1 MNEFRSDIKN
11 NHTNYNKYG
20 GMYGRIQNN
29 EEIGKWAAGAY
40 ASTKGALPLLHIT
53 AEIAVLPFGGV
64 ESAGKLGIRLIL
76 KAGAKAGGKT
86 LFKESV
92 KTGIQKLAGQE
103 VDLSKRGKEIA
114 IDVAASAL
122 IGSAGIVK
130 DKFIGD
136 LTNKLMKFESEESK
150 AIFQK
155 FLGDL
160 IDKTRAS
167 LSDKAVK
174 DLKQAAT
181 TED

>member
-1 MNEFRSDIKN
+1 
-11 NHTNYNKYG
+11 
-20 GMYGRIQNN
+20 
-29 EEIGKWAAGAY
+29 
-40 ASTKGALPLLHIT
+40 
-53 AEIAVLPFGGV
+53 
-64 ESAGKLGIRLIL
+64 
-76 KAGAKAGGKT
+76 
-86 LFKESV
+86 
-92 KTGIQKLAGQE
+92 
-103 VDLSKRGKEIA
+103 
-114 IDVAASAL
+114 L